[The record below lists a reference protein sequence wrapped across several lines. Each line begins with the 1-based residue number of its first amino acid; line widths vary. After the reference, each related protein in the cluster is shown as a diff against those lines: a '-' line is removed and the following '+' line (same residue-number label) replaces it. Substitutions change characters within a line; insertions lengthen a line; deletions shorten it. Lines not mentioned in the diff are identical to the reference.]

1 MDFSGFDFNAIRNLV
16 NSLSD
21 EEAAAIGKMAG
32 DMMSSMQKPQEEE
45 ETQNWTDYLQT
56 EEGFEEAFSGDVL
69 DALEA
74 AADMEQFYEDT
85 ENADYSAAVLFYAKA
100 TLLILRERFAPLFA
114 ENLNKAPFKHPEQTS
129 LFNYIQELSYASDI
143 QELSAQTGITVS
155 TLHLLGRKL
164 MEVFVL
170 LQRAEYDRVSREE
183 LQVLK
188 DLLIRRKL
196 LRSLSEWNPQEFLD
210 ATREAAEKN

>member
-114 ENLNKAPFKHPEQTS
+114 ENLNKEPFKHPEQTS

-143 QELSAQTGITVS
+143 QGLSAQTGITVS
-155 TLHLLGRKL
+155 TFHLLGRKL

>member
-1 MDFSGFDFNAIRNLV
+1 MDFSKFDFNAIRNLV

-21 EEAAAIGKMAG
+21 EEAAALGEMAG
-32 DMMSSMQKPQEEE
+32 NMMNSMQKPQEEE
-45 ETQNWTDYLQT
+45 ETQNWTDYLQV

-85 ENADYSAAVLFYAKA
+85 DNADYSAAVLFYAKA
-100 TLLILRERFAPLFA
+100 ALLVLRERFAPIFYEKLDKPAFR
-114 ENLNKAPFKHPEQTS
+114 HPEQTS
-129 LFNYIQELSYASDI
+129 LFNYVQELSYASDI
-143 QELSAQTGITVS
+143 QELFAQTGITVS
-155 TLHLLGRKL
+155 AFHLLGRKL

-170 LQRAEYDRVSREE
+170 LQRAEYDRVSKEE

-188 DLLIRRKL
+188 DLLLKKNL
-196 LRSLSEWNPQEFLD
+196 LRSVSEWKPELFLD
-210 ATREAAEKN
+210 DMKQK

>member
-21 EEAAAIGKMAG
+21 EEAEALGKMAG
-32 DMMSSMQKPQEEE
+32 NMMNSMQKPAAEEE
-45 ETQNWTDYLQT
+45 ETQNWTDYLHV

-85 ENADYSAAVLFYAKA
+85 DDADYSAAVLFYAKA
-100 TLLILRERFAPLFA
+100 TLLVLREQFAPLLF
-114 ENLNKAPFKHPEQTS
+114 EKLNKPAFRHPEQTS
-129 LFNYIQELSYASDI
+129 LFNYVQELSYAADI
-143 QELSAQTGITVS
+143 QELFAQTGITVS
-155 TLHLLGRKL
+155 AFHLLGRKL

-170 LQRAEYDRVSREE
+170 LQRAEYDKVSKEE

-188 DLLIRRKL
+188 DMLLYKHL
-196 LRSLSEWNPQEFLD
+196 LRSISEWNPQLFP
-210 ATREAAEKN
+210 EAKKQN